1 MIEIEDSRKIFK
13 SSTFSNYKKGDVSKN
28 LVMSLYYGK
37 QEECFFWTCEMLC
50 SNMILELWNV
60 YFLLMSKYI
69 HIYNPKLP
77 LYIIKK
83 YNDFKCIASKYEN
96 DLRLRNLQEVRLLF
110 CSISL
115 VLCYSQKYTI
125 LDDLVY
131 KFNFQIENLYENL
144 KAPNVNYIH
153 FIYLQSDTKEYVI
166 PFNELIYHLQDTKQ
180 KTDIHFWINWI
191 IQYDVLCRKKKK
203 LIICQQ
209 REFFTNKNDKLS
221 KNIIWIIWDILLK
234 IAKRETNTDLQNI
247 ITQLFEIFTI
257 RYSISCNKSRIHL
270 LYHSIEIL
278 LLKNSIDF
286 KTELFKE
293 RKLLNNIEENIHVIF
308 EQIKKKETNDTP
320 DSKKSKKDI
329 KIDLYKNIY
338 NNL

>member
-1 MIEIEDSRKIFK
+1 MD
-13 SSTFSNYKKGDVSKN
+13 
-28 LVMSLYYGK
+28 
-37 QEECFFWTCEMLC
+37 
-50 SNMILELWNV
+50 
-60 YFLLMSKYI
+60 
-69 HIYNPKLP
+69 
-77 LYIIKK
+77 
-83 YNDFKCIASKYEN
+83 CI
-96 DLRLRNLQEVRLLF
+96 
-110 CSISL
+110 
-115 VLCYSQKYTI
+115 QK
-125 LDDLVY
+125 D
-131 KFNFQIENLYENL
+131 
-144 KAPNVNYIH
+144 
-153 FIYLQSDTKEYVI
+153 
-166 PFNELIYHLQDTKQ
+166 
-180 KTDIHFWINWI
+180 
-191 IQYDVLCRKKKK
+191 
-203 LIICQQ
+203 
-209 REFFTNKNDKLS
+209 
-221 KNIIWIIWDILLK
+221 IIWIIWDILLK

>member
-1 MIEIEDSRKIFK
+1 
-13 SSTFSNYKKGDVSKN
+13 
-28 LVMSLYYGK
+28 
-37 QEECFFWTCEMLC
+37 
-50 SNMILELWNV
+50 
-60 YFLLMSKYI
+60 MSKYI

-77 LYIIKK
+77 LYITKK
-83 YNDFKCIASKYEN
+83 YNDFKQIASKYEN
-96 DLRLRNLQEVRLLF
+96 DLRLRNNQDMRMLF

-125 LDDLVY
+125 LDDIVY

-144 KAPNVNYIH
+144 KAPNVN
-153 FIYLQSDTKEYVI
+153 FINFIFLSSDPKEYII
-166 PFNELIYHLQDTKQ
+166 PVNELIYHLQETKQ

-203 LIICQQ
+203 VILCQQ
-209 REFFTNKNDKLS
+209 REFYMNKNEKIS

-234 IAKRETNTDLQNI
+234 ISKKDNNDNVKNI
-247 ITQLFEIFTI
+247 INKLFEIFTI
-257 RYSISCNKSRIHL
+257 RYTISCNKSRIHL
-270 LYHSIEIL
+270 LYHSIELIL
-278 LLKNSIDF
+278 LSKTIDF

-293 RKLLNNIEENIHVIF
+293 RRLLNNLEENIHIIF
-308 EQIKKKETNDTP
+308 EQIKKKETTESPDT
-320 DSKKSKKDI
+320 KKSKKDI